1 MRIARLSLVLGSVLL
16 AACAGTTERPPGA
29 VLPSSSGELA
39 FREAP
44 PLGPTSGEM
53 AYHEA
58 VDLGSKYVNAGY
70 AGAEFRG
77 AEQLNPNL
85 WEVHY
90 GLSPDGKLDLY
101 FDGTNRRL
109 IKAEKQEGVSGALIP
124 VPSGP

>member
-1 MRIARLSLVLGSVLL
+1 
-16 AACAGTTERPPGA
+16 
-29 VLPSSSGELA
+29 
-39 FREAP
+39 
-44 PLGPTSGEM
+44 M

-58 VDLGSKYVNAGY
+58 VDLGSKYVMSTGY

-109 IKAEKQEGVSGALIP
+109 IKAEKQQGISGALIP